1 MSEWDR
7 RDWHDSSTADDL
19 WSKLG
24 VSPAG
29 VHPPPSAS
37 TYSYSYSCEPMGD
50 ASAEPEHLC
59 AQPAPRAQ
67 QR

>member
-1 MSEWDR
+1 MTRPLQMTCGASWV
-7 RDWHDSSTADDL
+7 SAQ
-19 WSKLG
+19 LG
-24 VSPAG
+24 YT
-29 VHPPPSAS
+29 PPPSAS